1 MSEMQTRQ
9 TETTE
14 TFEASATDADA
25 DAEEPTDTNPLPKD
39 DLFHLLQNERRR
51 NVLRYLRGRDEPVR
65 MRDVAEQ
72 VAAWEH
78 DTTVEQL
85 SSDERQRVYISLYQ
99 SHLDT
104 LDEADVIDYNQ
115 PRGVVTPTPL
125 VDDIA
130 RYAEFGLEE
139 ETESDRETTWERRYL
154 AVSGISVLLLLG
166 GSLDIAGLAALS
178 SFASSILI
186 LAMFVGL
193 TLAKLGD
200 DKDETE
206 D

>member
-1 MSEMQTRQ
+1 MSETQARR
-9 TETTE
+9 TETADE
-14 TFEASATDADA
+14 VEAPATDTSEAESEGAD
-25 DAEEPTDTNPLPKD
+25 PLPKD

-85 SSDERQRVYISLYQ
+85 SSDQRQRVYISLYQ

-104 LDEADVIDYNQ
+104 LDDAGVIDYNQ

-130 RYAEFGLEE
+130 RYAEFGMDEE
-139 ETESDRETTWERRYL
+139 EPNQEATWERRYL
-154 AVSGISVLLLLG
+154 VVSGISILLLIG
-166 GSLDIAGLAALS
+166 GSIDVAGFAALS

-200 DKDETE
+200 DESADSDQE
-206 D
+206 